1 MYFLV
6 LSVIIFSTNKTGVK
20 MNKTVCWDYS
30 FSALKKILN
39 MSHHF
44 ITEHTKQTD
53 YKWKL
58 VFG

>member
-1 MYFLV
+1 
-6 LSVIIFSTNKTGVK
+6 